1 MKIVVAGSRKFSS
14 KKKIYEIIN
23 SSGFDIT
30 EVVSGGSYGVD
41 KIGELWALDHNISMK
56 SFADQCKEYKNLQEA
71 AFKRNELMA
80 DYADGLIAIWKNQSV
95 GTGHMIKCMKKLK
108 KPIFVIKVK

>member
-41 KIGELWALDHNISMK
+41 KVGEQWAKDHKIPVKN
-56 SFADQCKEYKNLQEA
+56 FGDQCKEYSTLRECA
-71 AFKRNELMA
+71 LKRNEMMA
-80 DYADGLIAIWKNQSV
+80 DYADGLIAIWKDQSF
-95 GTGHMIKCMKKLK
+95 GTGHMIKCMKKLD
-108 KPIFVIKVK
+108 KPMFIIKVK